1 MKTSELYLEQVLI
14 GFLIIAIAALPWI
27 PELLWRTEEIKAG
40 IGIIGG
46 SAALGFAFFI
56 GVPFDRLADTL
67 TGRLD
72 RRNRLKFAI
81 DRENKK
87 SQDQNMKFQDQSGKD
102 IDDPF
107 PEDMLVI
114 LCRRDKGASETE
126 DYHRSRV
133 RLTRALAAYAPAMA
147 LIATFSV
154 AHWETEGWQVE
165 PSTTAAWF
173 GLVAAMYFV
182 WALLVLDDSDLP
194 RTNNRKKMDD
204 YSVQQSKTGFDLRN
218 LAMPSLILAVA
229 VFVGL
234 RHGCEHKLALATALG
249 GALFTLLSMWSW
261 WRISTTYRRFLADCW
276 THRAQATASK
286 VP

>member
-1 MKTSELYLEQVLI
+1 MKTTELYLEQVLI
-14 GFLIIAIAALPWI
+14 GFLIIAIVALPWI
-27 PELLWRTEEIKAG
+27 PELLSRTEDIKTG

-81 DRENKK
+81 ERENK
-87 SQDQNMKFQDQSGKD
+87 KFQDQSGKD
-102 IDDPF
+102 IEDPF

-114 LCRRDKGASETE
+114 ACRRDKGASETE

-154 AHWETEGWQVE
+154 AHWENEGWRVE
-165 PSTTAAWF
+165 PTAAAVWF
-173 GLVAAMYFV
+173 GLAAAGYLA

-194 RTNNRKKMDD
+194 RTNDAKKMPV
-204 YSVQQSKTGFDLRN
+204 YRAERQKSGFDLRN
-218 LAMPSLILAVA
+218 LAMPSLILTVA
-229 VFVGL
+229 LIVGL
-234 RHGCEHKLALATALG
+234 RHYCEHKLALATALAG
-249 GALFTLLSMWSW
+249 VLFTLLSMWSW
-261 WRISTTYRRFLADCW
+261 WRISTTYRQFLADCW

-286 VP
+286 TS

>member
-1 MKTSELYLEQVLI
+1 MKTSELYLEQVFI

-27 PELLWRTEEIKAG
+27 PELLSRADDIKTG

-67 TGRLD
+67 TDRLD

-81 DRENKK
+81 GRKNKP
-87 SQDQNMKFQDQSGKD
+87 KFRNQGGDVL
-102 IDDPF
+102 DDSF

-114 LCRRDKGASETE
+114 MCRRDKGASETE

-165 PSTTAAWF
+165 PSTTVAWF
-173 GLVAAMYFV
+173 GLVAAMYLV

-194 RTNNRKKMDD
+194 RTDDADKMND
-204 YSVQQSKTGFDLRN
+204 YRARHSKTGFDFRN
-218 LAMPSLILAVA
+218 LAVPSLILAVA

-234 RHGCEHKLALATALG
+234 RHGCEHQLALATALA

-261 WRISTTYRRFLADCW
+261 WRISTTYRQFLCDCW
-276 THRAQATASK
+276 IHRDRSAASNSS
-286 VP
+286 